1 MADKNSTAGEKNS
14 PLSTADGKGRGLGT
28 PAWVAICVVVLVV
41 GVLCGHPLL
50 GGAGSGASAGVA
62 LSGKTTLSE
71 QELDSTIATY
81 TYNGQ
86 TTGITAREV
95 IEQNWSGVEE
105 PPANEDGTYNVPT
118 ANDVVTYAQ
127 NAVVLADAAAQGI
140 TVADDEVSA
149 FAEQMFGTSDYA
161 TIASNCGIDE
171 EIAKATIAD
180 SATMSKL
187 RDSVVSTPL
196 PDAPTAPTEPE
207 EGAEDTPTAATM
219 RATSSRRS
227 SATSGTPRRAPRARQ
242 DGDYYATLSSYEI
255 TNDSAAYAAA
265 EAAYQVASNNYS
277 EVATQVSEE
286 WVAYTRNLLSN
297 ATVQVGSLVAS

>member
-41 GVLCGHPLL
+41 GVLCGHFLL

-95 IEQNWSGVEE
+95 IEQNSSVEDA
-105 PPANEDGTYNVPT
+105 ANEDGTYNVPT

-140 TVADDEVSA
+140 TVSDDEVSA

-161 TIASNCGIDE
+161 TIASNYGIDE

-207 EGAEDTPTAATM
+207 EGAEDTRRPTM
-219 RATSSRRS
+219 RATSSS
-227 SATSGTPRRAPRARQ
+227 FSATSGTPRRAPGHARTATTTPRSRA
-242 DGDYYATLSSYEI
+242 
-255 TNDSAAYAAA
+255 
-265 EAAYQVASNNYS
+265 
-277 EVATQVSEE
+277 
-286 WVAYTRNLLSN
+286 TRSP
-297 ATVQVGSLVAS
+297 TTPPPTPRRRRPIRWRRTTTPRWPRR

>member
-1 MADKNSTAGEKNS
+1 MADKNSTAGEKNT
-14 PLSTADGKGRGLGT
+14 PLSAADGKGRGLGT
-28 PAWVAICVVVLVV
+28 PAWVAICVVALVV
-41 GVLCGHPLL
+41 GVLCGHFMI
-50 GGAGSGASAGVA
+50 GGTAATSAPAGVA
-62 LSGKTTLSE
+62 LQGKTTLSAD
-71 QELDSTIATY
+71 ELDSTIATY

-86 TTGITAREV
+86 TTNITAREV
-95 IEQNWSGVEE
+95 IEQNSAVEDA
-105 PPANEDGTYNVPT
+105 ANEDGTYNVPV
-118 ANDVVTYAQ
+118 ASDVVAYAQ
-127 NAVVLADAAAQGI
+127 NAVVLADAAAQGV
-140 TVADDEVSA
+140 TVSDDEVAA

-161 TIASNCGIDE
+161 TIASNYGIDE

-187 RDSVVSTPL
+187 RDTVVSTPL
-196 PDAPTAPTEPE
+196 PDVPTAPAEPE
-207 EGAEDTPTAATM
+207 EGAEDTPTADYASYIIGLLGDEWDSE
-219 RATSSRRS
+219 A
-227 SATSGTPRRAPRARQ
+227 GTWARQ

-255 TNDSAAYAAA
+255 TNDSATYAAA